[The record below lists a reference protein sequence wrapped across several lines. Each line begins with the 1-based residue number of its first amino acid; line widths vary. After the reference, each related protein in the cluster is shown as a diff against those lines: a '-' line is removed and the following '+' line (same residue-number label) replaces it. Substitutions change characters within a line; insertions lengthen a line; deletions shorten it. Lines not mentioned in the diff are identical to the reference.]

1 MSFKNLFNKY
11 TLIIPISIATII
23 TYNKI
28 KKYIYDETQNIIIE
42 KVNNDDIHKQ
52 IHNNLVTIIANIKD
66 DPIIHRYVTQLINT
80 LILENDELKDKIIAK
95 LIAIIKSD
103 EIQTSINELINK
115 TIDNQLKDKKNIILL
130 SSTFYNVLS
139 IMTAKMLLT
148 TKNYIMFWNN

>member
-42 KVNNDDIHKQ
+42 KVNDDDIHKQ
-52 IHNNLVTIIANIKD
+52 IHNNLVKIIANIKD
-66 DPIIHRYVTQLINT
+66 DPIIHSHITHLINT
-80 LILENDELKDKIIAK
+80 SILENDELKNK
-95 LIAIIKSD
+95 LIVKLKDIIKSD
-103 EIQTSINELINK
+103 DIQVSINELINK
-115 TIDNQLKDKKNIILL
+115 TIDNQLKDEKNIILL

-139 IMTAKMLLT
+139 IMSAKILLT